1 MSVSFSGHRAEIRT
15 ALPATLEAL
24 ERFFAEF
31 RRWLQCLPASADRF
45 AAELL
50 LREALTNA
58 VRHGSAGDAS
68 REVRCAVRLHP
79 GRLSITVADDG
90 EGFDWRTARDH
101 QAPPVS
107 CSGRGMEIFRAYA
120 TRVRFSR
127 KGNVTTMIRRLE
139 AQEKK
144 P

>member
-1 MSVSFSGHRAEIRT
+1 MRSSGNRSEIRT

-24 ERFFAEF
+24 ERFVGEF
-31 RRWLQCLPASADRF
+31 RDWCSCLPDSADRF

-58 VRHGSAGDAS
+58 VVHGSACDAS
-68 REVRCAVRLHP
+68 RQVRCEARIRPGLLHIVV
-79 GRLSITVADDG
+79 SDDG
-90 EGFDWRTARDH
+90 EGFDWRSARNH
-101 QAPPVS
+101 EAPAVS

-120 TRVRFSR
+120 TRVRFNR
-127 KGNVTTMIRRLE
+127 KGNVTTLIRRLE

-144 P
+144 S